1 MGGEKHMRVT
11 RSKRRILR
19 RRIEKRE
26 SHDMIDTYPPRRTK
40 DDASAACTISLIP
53 ITVAL
58 SDPPDRSAYLQ
69 QVKIEKEEREKKG

>member
-1 MGGEKHMRVT
+1 MGGEKHMRVLVV
-11 RSKRRILR
+11 REGSFR

-69 QVKIEKEEREKKG
+69 QGK

>member
-1 MGGEKHMRVT
+1 M
-11 RSKRRILR
+11 SIS
-19 RRIEKRE
+19 KRE
-26 SHDMIDTYPPRRTK
+26 SHEMIDTYPPRRTK

-69 QVKIEKEEREKKG
+69 QGK

>member
-1 MGGEKHMRVT
+1 
-11 RSKRRILR
+11 
-19 RRIEKRE
+19 
-26 SHDMIDTYPPRRTK
+26 MINTYPPRRTK

-69 QVKIEKEEREKKG
+69 QVKKEERREREKKG